1 MHSRASRRCCNASQA
16 PFRTGYCGRAF
27 SGSVPDMARY
37 VRHIGPAL
45 GRPHLVADLNTAR
58 LVSVG
63 AGLRA
68 SHAATQP
75 ALVRASRFNPAIRF
89 QPPGRI
95 AEGGGFPVFAAGD
108 LAHLPASDRQ
118 RHPSLA
124 SHRYMMRRSDRRSPV
139 GGRHSPPFFV
149 YRMFPM
155 TCRGANAPVFLEPVE
170 HAGDGIA
177 QQPELFARQV
187 MH

>member
-1 MHSRASRRCCNASQA
+1 
-16 PFRTGYCGRAF
+16 
-27 SGSVPDMARY
+27 MARH
-37 VRHIGPAL
+37 VCHVGLAL
-45 GRPHLVADLNTAR
+45 GHPHLVADLNTAR

-68 SHAATQP
+68 SRAATQP
-75 ALVRASRFNPAIRF
+75 LTSRLLQFEPAICF

-95 AEGGGFPVFAAGD
+95 ADVAGKAPSRVSPVLAAAG
-108 LAHLPASDRQ
+108 LAHLPASGRR

-124 SHRYMMRRSDRRSPV
+124 SHRYMMRRSDRRFPV

-149 YRMFPM
+149 YRTFPL
-155 TCRGANAPVFLEPVE
+155 TCWGGNAPAFFEPVE

-177 QQPELFARQV
+177 QALEFFVCQV